1 MMRHVL
7 AAICAAFL
15 VFAAPAQGLAE
26 DFLSKNDRRLVQQSL
41 TQSGYNTRGVDGV
54 FGKGTRRAIRDW
66 QATNGYR
73 ATGRLTEAQFN
84 AIIGGRN
91 VQFQSRSGD
100 NDAWAEA
107 RALNDDRAYQSYL
120 RRYPN
125 WLHAEKARA
134 RLDRRRL
141 ADIRADRER
150 ALGLNRNQRR
160 EVEQLLARS
169 GYYPGSINGKFGPTT
184 RQAIRD
190 YRRDRRL
197 PEHAYLD
204 REMLRYLV
212 RENDRGFSPRYNSR
226 QNGEDNTDIAVGV
239 AAGALLLGGII
250 LLAD

>member
-1 MMRHVL
+1 MKHFL
-7 AAICAAFL
+7 AAICAAVLLIAGPVQAF
-15 VFAAPAQGLAE
+15 AE
-26 DFLSKNDRRLVQQSL
+26 DFLSKNDRRLVQRSL
-41 TQSGYNTRGVDGV
+41 TQSGFDTRGADGI

-66 QATNGYR
+66 QAYNGYR
-73 ATGRLTEAQFN
+73 VSGRLTERQFN
-84 AIIGGRN
+84 AIIGGGN

-100 NDAWAEA
+100 RDAWAEA

-125 WLHAEKARA
+125 GLYADQARE

-141 ADIRADRER
+141 AGSRADRER

-169 GYYPGSINGKFGPTT
+169 GYYPGSINGKFGPTA

-190 YRRDRRL
+190 YRRDRGL

-212 RENDRGFSPRYNSR
+212 RENDRGVSQRYGSR
-226 QNGEDNTDIAVGV
+226 QNGEDNTDVAVGV